1 MNKREQLL
9 AIVLGGVILVAV
21 AGFGGYVG
29 FYLPIQTRHTNAAA
43 IEKEVAEKET
53 KLAKLKKDM
62 PRLADAKK
70 RSLPADA
77 DLARQEYEAAIG
89 RLLMEAKV
97 PKGYSFKPKSLD
109 SRTIPEIG
117 PKKPAYQRI
126 GVEIT
131 MKKVD
136 LATLTDFLERY
147 YKLNLLHQI
156 TRLQVKRND
165 AESNAAKPRSGQADR
180 PDLDVTLV
188 SEAIILDGAEARRS
202 LLSVPV
208 SAGAVLGSAGFHH
221 LASSPVIARS
231 LKPLEHVPVLA
242 EPDRDYFAVLGKDVF
257 HGPIPPPP
265 PPPKKEP
272 PKVVEPEPEP
282 PPVVKED
289 IAGHIKLIGI
299 TRRSDGTATGE
310 IKDIA
315 NNLDYI
321 IDLKMKDGK
330 PTASV
335 LKYYYLRGK
344 RRTFDSG
351 GELDI
356 SDDTSSTARKFK
368 VVGLDSDGVI
378 LTMKDAAPAKVD
390 PKKGGGGFGRRP
402 TTPPPPVPI
411 TAIVGAVGSPEAQPA
426 PPPVALPDKIFAWR
440 VGQTL
445 RMLKPLSTEEGQ
457 AAVKRAETGFA
468 LPEAAVSVG
477 VTPAPRE
484 VAEPGRFEED

>member
-9 AIVLGGVILVAV
+9 AGVLGVVIFLFV

-29 FYLPIQTRHTNAAA
+29 FYLPIQTRNTNAAA
-43 IEKEVAEKET
+43 IETDVAEKQD
-53 KLAKLKKDM
+53 KLFALKKNL

-89 RLLMEAKV
+89 RLLTEAKV
-97 PKGYSFKPKSLD
+97 PKGYSYKPKSLD
-109 SRTIPEIG
+109 SRTVPEVAA
-117 PKKPAYQRI
+117 KKPAYQRI

-147 YKLNLLHQI
+147 YQLNLLHQI
-156 TRLQVKRND
+156 TRIQVKRND
-165 AESNAAKPRSGQADR
+165 ADAAVKPRSGQADR

-202 LLSVPV
+202 LLPVPV
-208 SAGAVLGSAGFHH
+208 SAGAVLGAMGYHH
-221 LASSPVIARS
+221 LASSPVVARG
-231 LKPLEHVPVLA
+231 LKPVEHVPVLA

-265 PPPKKEP
+265 KKEP
-272 PKVVEPEPEP
+272 PKVVEPVEEP
-282 PPVVKED
+282 PPPKED

-299 TRRSDGTATGE
+299 TRRSDGTATAE

-315 NNLDYI
+315 NNLDYV

-330 PTASV
+330 PVAGV
-335 LKYYYLRGK
+335 QKFYYLRGK
-344 RRTFDSG
+344 RRTFDTG
-351 GELDI
+351 GDLDI

-368 VVGLDSDGVI
+368 VIGLDADGVI
-378 LTMKDAAPAKVD
+378 LSMKDAVPVKVE
-390 PKKGGGGFGRRP
+390 PKKGGFGRRP
-402 TTPPPPVPI
+402 PTPPPAPI
-411 TAIVGAVGSPEAQPA
+411 TAVVGAVGSPDAQFVPPA
-426 PPPVALPDKIFAWR
+426 AAGPDKIYAWR

-445 RMLKPLSTEEGQ
+445 RMLKPLSAEEGQ

-468 LPEAAVSVG
+468 VPEAAASVS

-484 VAEPGRFEED
+484 VAEPGRFAED